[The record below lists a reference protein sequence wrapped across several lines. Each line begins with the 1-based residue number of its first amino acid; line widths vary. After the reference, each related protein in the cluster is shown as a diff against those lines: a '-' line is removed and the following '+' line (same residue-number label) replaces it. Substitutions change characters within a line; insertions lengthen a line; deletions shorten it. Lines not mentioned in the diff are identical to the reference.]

1 MQKLTL
7 TPKKQLIDLN
17 KDQIL
22 FDIEV
27 TAVTDNQDIEF
38 EGCILNQ
45 TELDNGVFN
54 YKKFKGALKA
64 RIKND
69 KNIYQNYFLCLK
81 STTGSYPIN
90 INIINHPPPEQFKE
104 PLIESLSIPPRISSK
119 PKKSQ
124 SIFNFKTLIILAITI
139 GIGVG
144 LFYLWKGGGVKS
156 SNLDIPFVNNIPNLP
171 TPVAPKLEVK
181 LPTKIASP
189 NLMSRL
195 NKIVNSD

>member
-7 TPKKQLIDLN
+7 SPKKQLIDLN
-17 KDQIL
+17 QDQTL

-81 STTGSYPIN
+81 STTGSHIIN
-90 INIINHPPPEQFKE
+90 INIINHPPPEPFR
-104 PLIESLSIPPRISSK
+104 ESLRETLEMPPHISSK

-124 SIFNFKTLIILAITI
+124 SIFNFKTLIILAIVI

-144 LFYLWKGGGVKS
+144 LFFLWKGGGKS
-156 SNLDIPFVNNIPNLP
+156 SNLDIPLVNQIQSNNSVPNFQP
-171 TPVAPKLEVK
+171 VVIQTPVAPKL
-181 LPTKIASP
+181 AA
-189 NLMSRL
+189 
-195 NKIVNSD
+195 